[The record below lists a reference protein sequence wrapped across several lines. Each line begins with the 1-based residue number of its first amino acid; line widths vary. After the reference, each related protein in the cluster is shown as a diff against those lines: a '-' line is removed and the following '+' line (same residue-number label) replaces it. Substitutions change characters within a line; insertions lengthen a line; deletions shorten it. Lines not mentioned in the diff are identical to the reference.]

1 MYKIKDVI
9 YLRNEKLANHIP
21 YFFALI
27 VEGPRQC
34 RYLIDVFNTEILLRK
49 ALKVGVL
56 PNRTDIII
64 HNMAR
69 DLHINETT
77 LNIREL
83 NINESVFLKREPLE
97 YNKLKEIT
105 ECRRLIYRNS
115 STSNSEIIDKIA
127 SNLSLTEA

>member
-1 MYKIKDVI
+1 MYKIKDAI

-34 RYLIDVFNTEILLRK
+34 KYLIDAFNTEILLRK
-49 ALKVGVL
+49 ALKVGML
-56 PNRTDIII
+56 PNRAEVIL

-77 LNIREL
+77 INIGDLNV
-83 NINESVFLKREPLE
+83 NESDFLKREPLE
-97 YNKLKEIT
+97 YKKLKELT
-105 ECRRLIYRNS
+105 QCSRLIYRNS
-115 STSNSEIIDKIA
+115 SNNEIIDKIA
-127 SNLSLTEA
+127 NNLSLTQA